1 MSLFFAAAQ
10 MKERGVEASQE
21 LPLRLIRHGSANRW
35 ALRRC
40 TDLTEFRNLKSLSLV
55 SIPSMHIH
63 AAVDD
68 DGLAG
73 HEVAVVGGEEDDRAD

>member
-40 TDLTEFRNLKSLSLV
+40 TDL
-55 SIPSMHIH
+55 
-63 AAVDD
+63 
-68 DGLAG
+68 
-73 HEVAVVGGEEDDRAD
+73 